1 MLQNRINAL
10 SPYFKSMEITNGT
23 LIIRVI
29 FEDKWGVYPS
39 SDDRVKVA
47 KSDEIPNEWFYYA
60 DYEIV
65 PINEVFDLIE
75 DTIQMNRSA
84 ERKLDMLSERF
95 EELKTLFA
103 TESLERLETLRF
115 VLDDITEKPKKK
127 KTSNKKKAPK
137 EELDSQVAVTEN
149 NNEEVTVTA

>member
-1 MLQNRINAL
+1 MLQSRINAL

-23 LIIRVI
+23 LIVRVQ

-39 SDDRVKVA
+39 QDERVKVA
-47 KSDEIPNEWFYYA
+47 KSEEVHNEWFYYC

-75 DTIQMNRSA
+75 ETITMNRSA
-84 ERKLDMLSERF
+84 ERKLEMLAERF

-103 TESLERLETLRF
+103 TESLERLQTLKF
-115 VLDDITEKPKKK
+115 VLDDEKPIKVKK
-127 KTSNKKKAPK
+127 KTSKKKR
-137 EELDSQVAVTEN
+137 EETLVEMESQVVAET
-149 NNEEVTVTA
+149 NEGVTVTA